1 MIGSISSYTSYTST
15 SSTSSTSSTATRS
28 PEQNDR
34 QPEQAVLARQRGDRG
49 QIPERRD
56 LSQKHREQ
64 ARSHR

>member
-15 SSTSSTSSTATRS
+15 SSTSSTATRS
-28 PEQNDR
+28 PKQNDR
-34 QPEQAVLARQRGDRG
+34 QPEQAVLARQRSDRG